1 MFLDPDRPPV
11 VLPPGSPESL
21 LLERVRD
28 EAHRVAIG
36 FHRKRRKKTSFASV
50 LDGIPGLG
58 PKRRMALLRSF
69 GSSKGIAEAGAA
81 EVAAVTGSMALAA
94 RVLKALEDGGYHP
107 PGPPGAE
114 P

>member
-1 MFLDPDRPPV
+1 V

-36 FHRKRRKKTSFASV
+36 FHRKRRTKTSFASV

-58 PKRRMALLRSF
+58 PKRRMALLRAF
-69 GSSKGIAEAGAA
+69 GSSKGVEGAPEE
-81 EVAAVTGSMALAA
+81 EVARVVGSRDLAA
-94 RVLKALEDGGYHP
+94 RVLRALAEGGYHP
-107 PGPPGAE
+107 PRNGGPAP
-114 P
+114 